1 MKKIITSLFVIILT
15 ITLTGCNFNK
25 KENKNNNLKKIKVAE
40 VTHSIFYA
48 PLYVSDALGYFKD
61 NGLDVEILLTSG
73 ANNVAAAVIS
83 GDVQI
88 GLCGSEQTIYIY
100 NEGADD
106 YLINFAGL
114 TKRDGSFLVSRQKNE
129 NFKVSDLEN
138 AWIIGG
144 RNGGMPAMTLAY
156 TIAQN
161 NIKNAN
167 IDTSIDF
174 AAMSG
179 AFIAGSGDYVT
190 LFEPNAL
197 ALEQQGYGY
206 VVESVGKMGG
216 EVPYTVFNAKKSY
229 IEKNPDVIEGFAQS
243 IQSGLDY
250 VYSHD
255 AEDIA
260 KIIAPYFPDNT
271 LNEVTEVVKRYMEN
285 DSWYKTTYITKEGF
299 NHIKEIIDF
308 NGLLEKDVPYETLI
322 NNTYNHE

>member
-1 MKKIITSLFVIILT
+1 MKKIFLFILAIVSIISFA
-15 ITLTGCNFNK
+15 GCGKKDKKNTNK
-25 KENKNNNLKKIKVAE
+25 MKKIKVAE
-40 VTHSIFYA
+40 VTHSMFYA
-48 PLYVSDALGYFKD
+48 PLYVSDALGYFK
-61 NGLDVEILLTSG
+61 NNNLDVDIILTSG

-114 TKRDGSFLVSRQKNE
+114 TKRDGSFLVSREKKD
-129 NFKVSDLEN
+129 NFKLTDLDN
-138 AWIIGG
+138 SWIIGG

-156 TIAQN
+156 TINEN

-197 ALEQQGYGY
+197 KLEQEGYGY
-206 VVESVGKMGG
+206 VVASLGKIGG
-216 EVPYTVFNAKKSY
+216 EVPYTVFNTKRSY
-229 IEKNPDVIEGFAQS
+229 LKNNPEVIKGFSEA
-243 IQSGLDY
+243 IQRGLDY
-250 VYSHD
+250 VHSHS
-255 AEDIA
+255 AEDVA
-260 KIIAPYFPDNT
+260 KVISPYFSDNS
-271 LNEVTEVVKRYMEN
+271 LNEITEVVKRYMDN
-285 DSWYKTTYITKEGF
+285 DSWYQTTYITKDGF
-299 NHIKEIIDF
+299 EHIKEIIDF
-308 NGLLEKDVPYETLI
+308 NGLLTKNTPYDAI
-322 NNTYNHE
+322 VDNTYNHE